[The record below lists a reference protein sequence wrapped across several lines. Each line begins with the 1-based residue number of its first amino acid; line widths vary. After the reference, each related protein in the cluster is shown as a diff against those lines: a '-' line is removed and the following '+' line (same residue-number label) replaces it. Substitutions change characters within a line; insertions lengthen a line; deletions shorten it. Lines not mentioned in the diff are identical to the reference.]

1 MALPAGMARAQ
12 SYSFSNVQ
20 VEGNQ
25 RIETATILSFLGF
38 GQGETVSAGEVNDA
52 AQRIRDTGLFETVSV
67 TPRGGT
73 LVIAVDENPTVNR
86 INFEGNSRL
95 GDEELAPLV
104 RTQARRVYSPSQAEA
119 DTARIVEAYA
129 EQGRINASVTPRII
143 RRSDNRVD
151 LVFEIS
157 EGGVSEVERISF
169 VGNRT
174 YSDRRLRRVL
184 ETKQAG
190 LLRAIIQNDTFVS
203 DRIEFDRQV
212 LTDFYRSRGYVDFE
226 VLNVDAALT
235 RARDAYLITFNV
247 QEGQKFR
254 VGDVQVTSEVPEAD
268 PAMFE
273 QALKLRSGVV
283 YSPTLIER
291 DIARLE
297 RLAIREGLN
306 LVRADPRISR
316 NDRALTLD
324 VNFALTRGERIFVE
338 RIDIEGNSTTLDRV
352 IRSQF
357 DVVEGD
363 PFNPRQIR
371 QSAERIR
378 ALGFFSNVDV
388 NTREGSNPDQVV
400 VDVDVDEGP
409 TGSLSFGGNYSTDNG
424 FSLLASYNQ
433 RNLLGRGQALAF
445 DLQWSEDAQNLS
457 LDFTEP
463 RLLGRD
469 LRFGF
474 SVDYRQT
481 DNQGS
486 TLYDTRSFG
495 LRPSLNFPVS
505 ENGRLTVYY
514 EYDYT
519 DLFNIETDSTFIEDD
534 KGAVGTNSLG
544 YTYSFDTRR
553 SGLNPTAGVLLR
565 FGQQFG
571 FGDNT
576 FIKTSARA
584 TAQTMVLNEEV
595 TLRATLEGGAL
606 AYNDGESRITDRY
619 FLGSRMMRGFE
630 PGGIGPRDD
639 ASDDALGGNYFA
651 VARLEAELPLGLP
664 EEYGITGGVFLD
676 HGSVWDIGQPMTK
689 GNVLYNDYT
698 PRTIAGVSIFWTTP
712 IGPLRFNFSE
722 PIDVQPEDKT
732 QGFDLTI
739 STEF

>member
-1 MALPAGMARAQ
+1 MARAQ